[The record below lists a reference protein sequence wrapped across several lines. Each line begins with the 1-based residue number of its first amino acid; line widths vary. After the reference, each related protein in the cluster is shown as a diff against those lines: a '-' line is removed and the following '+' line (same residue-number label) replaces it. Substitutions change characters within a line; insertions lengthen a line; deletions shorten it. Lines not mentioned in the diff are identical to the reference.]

1 VQPHIRSVAP
11 AAAANVLEN
20 GISTA
25 TCTLASTSC
34 VREHRHPQMSHQK
47 SQSTRPPSSLATC
60 LPRPRRSRRSR
71 RARWLTAG
79 TSSGRDRGCQS
90 RTTGSRVPRQFQC
103 SLHLA
108 RSVGAHRAHP
118 CATAGAGVGR
128 LRDAFRATRFT
139 WNVDLV
145 CILSPSQSGT
155 WGHNKTTKSGSH

>member
-1 VQPHIRSVAP
+1 MQPHIRSVAP

-34 VREHRHPQMSHQK
+34 VRERRHPQMSHQK
-47 SQSTRPPSSLATC
+47 SQSTRPP
-60 LPRPRRSRRSR
+60 
-71 RARWLTAG
+71 
-79 TSSGRDRGCQS
+79 
-90 RTTGSRVPRQFQC
+90 SRVPRQFQC

-128 LRDAFRATRFT
+128 LRDAFRATRYT

-145 CILSPSQSGT
+145 CILSPSQAGT
-155 WGHNKTTKSGSH
+155 WGHNKTTKSGSHRYLVSKPAPFDRAHSLPPLRPRPGCKLTRTTPRASLQEWQ